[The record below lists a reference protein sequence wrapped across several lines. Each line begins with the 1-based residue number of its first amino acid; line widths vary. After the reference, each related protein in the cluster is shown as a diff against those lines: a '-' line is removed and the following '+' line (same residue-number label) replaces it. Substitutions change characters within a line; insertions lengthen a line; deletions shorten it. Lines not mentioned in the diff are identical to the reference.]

1 MMGSS
6 DKSPS
11 RTLGDNIDELESLL
25 AGTARAHGSSADP
38 SAPGIPVLD
47 DLVEP
52 EDPQGPAATEPA
64 LQPGQ
69 LVELSR
75 RLQQRIDGELGE
87 LADVIRNV
95 VKRSIMEELRSFLPP
110 VAGRK
115 HPGGADRKSGTR

>member
-1 MMGSS
+1 MPSS
-6 DKSPS
+6 DKPHS
-11 RTLGDNIDELESLL
+11 RTLGEDIDELEFLL
-25 AGTARAHGSSADP
+25 DGQAGAAGADP
-38 SAPGIPVLD
+38 RAAGIPVLD

-52 EDPQGPAATEPA
+52 EDLEAPAAAERT

-75 RLQQRIDGELGE
+75 RLQRRIDGELGD

-115 HPGGADRKSGTR
+115 SPAGADRESGTR